1 MILYRLRCSKGH
13 EFESWFKDSKSYER
27 QEKKSL
33 IGCAVCGDGKVAR
46 AIMAP
51 RLGTKGNKTKTGTP
65 VETSAPVPAPT
76 PSPEQQQVQQKTA
89 ALARHMPRELREALM
104 KVRAEVEKNCEHVG
118 DKFAEEARKI
128 HYGESNKR
136 GIYGETSDEEA
147 EELAEEGIEFGR
159 LPWIPRGN

>member
-13 EFESWFKDSKSYER
+13 EFDSWFKDSKTYER

-33 IGCAVCGDGKVAR
+33 VGCAVCGDPKVSR
-46 AIMAP
+46 ALMAP
-51 RLGTKGNKTKTGTP
+51 RIGKKDKDQAPSRT
-65 VETSAPVPAPT
+65 VEAPAQAAQPT
-76 PSPEQQQVQQKTA
+76 PEPQVA
-89 ALARHMPRELREALM
+89 ALARHMPKELREALL

-118 DKFAEEARKI
+118 DRFAEEARKI
-128 HYGESNKR
+128 HYGESDKR

-147 EELAEEGIEFGR
+147 AALTEEGIEFGR

>member
-33 IGCAVCGDGKVAR
+33 IGCAVCGDAKIER

-51 RLGTKGNKTKTGTP
+51 RLGKGGTKVEAEMPAGAGAGPRRRRRNSSRWRPWPGTCP
-65 VETSAPVPAPT
+65 RNCAT
-76 PSPEQQQVQQKTA
+76 PCSRCA
-89 ALARHMPRELREALM
+89 S
-104 KVRAEVEKNCEHVG
+104 EVEKNCEHVG

-128 HYGESNKR
+128 HYGESDKR
-136 GIYGETSDEEA
+136 GIYGETTEQEA
-147 EELAEEGIEFGR
+147 EALAEEGIEFGR
-159 LPWIPRGN
+159 LPWVPRGN